1 MPTSM
6 NGIEKDAAAILQ
18 NSELTRATWKDAVR
32 ALASDGWKALQ
43 AKMTGSQQVEKL
55 VEGAV
60 ESADS
65 GVLKLADTAVTALK
79 EKAQSI
85 SAGKDG
91 RSEQANALLEEVE
104 SAFKGAGGKIDPAS
118 SKAMGKMREI
128 YVDPIEAVKNQARRA
143 VIKEIR
149 EQASAVLPVLQE
161 KLENMST
168 INKTLLT
175 VVGAAV
181 AGAAG
186 VASIYKPSKNGY
198 TLSLPTSVSKQFPMV
213 GRVGLQEL
221 SVSSRGLEQLA
232 ASIERQIAVKG
243 QPLTVAASYRT
254 ALNDARQQDP
264 SFSLSGKYSFY
275 EPNDR
280 IEAKIRA
287 SAERS
292 GRGDQA
298 TARASAGIEA
308 SRRDPGRFLAAS
320 ADVTASKLPQQFD
333 LGYKATLEAGRT
345 LGRKQDIDLSAYAT
359 VQSDSLRSRPDVQT
373 GVKLTKLFNGDRVG
387 AIAWPWENRRAK
399 GNLKLSAAL
408 AGRLDGLKS
417 MFKKTGKKL
426 KRKGRRAQAALE
438 SAVAPEPQIQLPQI
452 QLPQIQ
458 LPLVQQEESS
468 MGWWIGG
475 AVAVAA
481 AAGGWWWW
489 KNREG

>member
-1 MPTSM
+1 MPPSM

-65 GVLKLADTAVTALK
+65 GVLKLADVAIKALTVDRAAEAASERK
-79 EKAQSI
+79 
-85 SAGKDG
+85 SARVK
-91 RSEQANALLEEVE
+91 QADALLGEIK
-104 SAFKGAGGKIDPAS
+104 SAFEGEDKKIDAS
-118 SKAMGKMREI
+118 SARALSLMRQI
-128 YVDPIEAVKNQARRA
+128 YVDPLDVVTDVARREAISALRAQAANA
-143 VIKEIR
+143 VP
-149 EQASAVLPVLQE
+149 LLQE
-161 KLENMST
+161 RLANMST
-168 INKTLLT
+168 VNKAILT

-181 AGAAG
+181 GGVAG
-186 VASIYKPSKNGY
+186 VASIYKPSKGGY
-198 TLSLPTSVSKQFPMV
+198 TLTLPGKVVTQFPMI
-213 GRVGLQEL
+213 GKVGLQEL
-221 SVSSRGLEQLA
+221 VVTNKGLQSVAANVEKQL
-232 ASIERQIAVKG
+232 SVKG
-243 QPLTVAASYRT
+243 RPATLAASYRS
-254 ALNDARQQDP
+254 ALSGAKKQDP
-264 SFSLSGKYSFY
+264 TFSLSGRYTFY
-275 EPNDR
+275 QKGDA
-280 IEAKIRA
+280 IEAKVRA

-292 GRGDQA
+292 AGGVDVPVTRGGAGVEAKFRQPGGQFVA
-298 TARASAGIEA
+298 TEA
-308 SRRDPGRFLAAS
+308 DIL
-320 ADVTASKLPQQFD
+320 ASKQAGQKLD
-333 LGYKATLEAGRT
+333 LGYRASVEAGKS
-345 LGRKQDIDLSAYAT
+345 LKQNLDLSAYAT
-359 VQSDSLRSRPDVQT
+359 VQSESLRSRPDLQT
-373 GVKLTKLFNGDRVG
+373 GVKLTQRFG
-387 AIAWPWENRRAK
+387 AITWPWESRRAK

-426 KRKGRRAQAALE
+426 KRKGRRAQAALK
-438 SAVAPEPQIQLPQI
+438 SAVAPEPQI

-458 LPLVQQEESS
+458 LPLVQQEESN

>member
-1 MPTSM
+1 MPPGM

-79 EKAQSI
+79 QKAQTI

-91 RSEQANALLEEVE
+91 RSEQANALLAEVK
-104 SAFKGAGGKIDPAS
+104 SAFEDAGGKIDPAS
-118 SKAMGKMREI
+118 SKAIGKMREI

-221 SVSSRGLEQLA
+221 SVSNRGLEQLA

-254 ALNDARQQDP
+254 ALNAAKQQDP

-275 EPNDR
+275 EPNDKV
-280 IEAKIRA
+280 EAKIRA

-308 SRRDPGRFLAAS
+308 SRRDPGRFLATS
-320 ADVTASKLPQQFD
+320 ADVTASKTPQQLD
-333 LGYKATLEAGRT
+333 LGYKATFEAGKT
-345 LGRKQDIDLSAYAT
+345 LGQKQNLDLSAYAT
-359 VQSDSLRSRPDVQT
+359 VQSESLRSRPDVQT
-373 GVKLTKLFNGDRVG
+373 GVKLTQRFG
-387 AIAWPWENRRAK
+387 AITWPWESRRAK

-408 AGRLDGLKS
+408 AGKLDGLKS

-452 QLPQIQ
+452 QLP
-458 LPLVQQEESS
+458 LVQQEKSN
-468 MGWWIGG
+468 MGWWVGG

-489 KNREG
+489 KHREG